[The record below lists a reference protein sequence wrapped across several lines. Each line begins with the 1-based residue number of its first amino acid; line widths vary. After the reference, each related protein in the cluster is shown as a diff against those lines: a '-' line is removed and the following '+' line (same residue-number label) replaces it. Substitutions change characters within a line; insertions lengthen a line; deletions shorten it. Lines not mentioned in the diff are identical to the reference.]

1 METTTTHGPNQ
12 RVAVLTPPQANAAV
26 LTLAPVVLASDIAD
40 CTTWHNGLGAD
51 ECEFCEALVILR
63 HAAGYTPR
71 DHLRP

>member
-1 METTTTHGPNQ
+1 MQTTTNHDFNQ
-12 RVAVLTPPQANAAV
+12 RVAVLTAKQANAAV
-26 LTLAPVVLASDIAD
+26 LSLARVILAIDPDD

-63 HAAGYTPR
+63 SAAGYTPN